1 MNYLEHLDLSYNH
14 LRNLK
19 KVLGGLEHLRF
30 LKSLSLVGNP
40 CCEEPGYR
48 ILVLTIISSLNVLD
62 FQVVTDLERQVAV
75 KQHRNSN
82 KQKKGATS
90 PITNSNNLS
99 SSNTYGSGSVSGSKQ
114 TNKKISCLDRLQKE
128 AAKIREKNEATA
140 IATAEEEE
148 EDSQSSNSTHRLD
161 KLPLKSSAALPTS
174 LDKTST
180 GRLKTDYFSVFSY
193 ADCSTQ
199 IKWS

>member
-75 KQHRNSN
+75 KQNRNSN

-99 SSNTYGSGSVSGSKQ
+99 SSNTYGSSSASGNIQK
-114 TNKKISCLDRLQKE
+114 NKKISCLDRLQKE
-128 AAKIREKNEATA
+128 AAKIRKKNEATA
-140 IATAEEEE
+140 AMATAEE
-148 EDSQSSNSTHRLD
+148 EDSQSSNSTRHID
-161 KLPLKSSAALPTS
+161 KIPHKTNAAALPSS